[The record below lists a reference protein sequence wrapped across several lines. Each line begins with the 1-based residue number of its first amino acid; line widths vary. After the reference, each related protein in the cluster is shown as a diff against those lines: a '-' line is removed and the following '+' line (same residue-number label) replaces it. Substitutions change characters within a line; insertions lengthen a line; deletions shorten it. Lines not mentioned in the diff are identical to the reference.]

1 LRSIQARQMTRS
13 SGSSLIVKTACRVG
27 VTPMRCIA
35 ILQYKMQATLIAHT
49 KKEVRDDGAIVE
61 IVIWSLPEPLPPS
74 VHHYTYRLYYGQG
87 GVGRMR
93 YDNERGK
100 DDHRH
105 IDGREL
111 SCRFES
117 IDKLLDD
124 FERDI
129 ASWSAP

>member
-1 LRSIQARQMTRS
+1 M
-13 SGSSLIVKTACRVG
+13 
-27 VTPMRCIA
+27 
-35 ILQYKMQATLIAHT
+35 QYKMQATLIAHT
-49 KKEVRDDGAIVE
+49 KEVRNDGAIVE
-61 IVIWSLPEPLPPS
+61 IVIRSLPEPLPPS
-74 VHHYTYRLYYGQG
+74 VHHYKYRLYYGQG
-87 GVGRMR
+87 GVGRVR

-111 SCRFES
+111 SYRFES